1 VSTLTAFALAV
12 EIGNWNRFTGNTI
25 GSFVGLVPV
34 ASSRV
39 VYESVLIT
47 RIGVS

>member
-1 VSTLTAFALAV
+1 MHVQANAHTLCKH
-12 EIGNWNRFTGNTI
+12 R
-25 GSFVGLVPV
+25 GLPPLSDRV